1 MSNITDEKITRSGG
15 KHKKVDRRTIR
26 TKRAIL
32 KALFDLIDEK
42 DASKITITE
51 LANRADIDRK
61 TFYLHYDSIQAVISE
76 VEDNLVNTVVSFAN
90 SAKDG
95 ATLDSFF
102 DGLNKTI
109 SENLDFAKYFV
120 RSGAHTFFMSKVSE
134 AFRSFVL
141 ESVSNSDIFLSEGC
155 AQKVSL
161 AMSCIASGVIA
172 MYLKW
177 LGTDSNVTLDELGS
191 MARNMSHAAIASV
204 KDSFDKSMPVLE
216 RFFGF

>member
-1 MSNITDEKITRSGG
+1 MSNITEEKIEGPCG
-15 KHKKVDRRTIR
+15 KHKKVDRRTVR

-76 VEDNLVNTVVSFAN
+76 VEDNLVNAVVRFAN

-102 DGLNKTI
+102 DGLNKAI
-109 SENLDFAKYFV
+109 SENLEFAKYFV

-134 AFRSFVL
+134 AFRTCVL
-141 ESVSNSDIFLSEGC
+141 ESASNGDLSLPESS

-161 AMSCIASGVIA
+161 AMSCIASGIIA

-177 LGTDSNVTLDELGS
+177 LGTDTTVTLDELGA
-191 MARNMSHAAIASV
+191 MARAMSHAAIASV
-204 KDSFDKSMPVLE
+204 RDNFDENMPILE